1 MLIYR
6 GRQRQKEVEETKRKN
21 QLDWLKTVQSPDAKG
36 SPLKSRSAKL
46 QDEFR
51 MRVYPERH
59 VFVLVDGQDL
69 FKTKELKF
77 TYIEINARLC
87 RTIPQ
92 KVWDSKGA

>member
-1 MLIYR
+1 MKCPNAPR
-6 GRQRQKEVEETKRKN
+6 
-21 QLDWLKTVQSPDAKG
+21 
-36 SPLKSRSAKL
+36 SPLRSRGMKL
-46 QDEFR
+46 ADEFR
-51 MRVYPERH
+51 KRIYPERH
-59 VFVLVDGQDL
+59 IFVLVDGQDL